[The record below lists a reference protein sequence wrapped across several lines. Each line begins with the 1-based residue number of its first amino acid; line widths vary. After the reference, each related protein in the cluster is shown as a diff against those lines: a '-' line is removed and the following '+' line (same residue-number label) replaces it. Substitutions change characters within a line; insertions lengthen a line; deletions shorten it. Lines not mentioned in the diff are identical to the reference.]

1 MPKLSDPDGDRRRII
16 DAAYRCLWEPHAGP
30 IPVSAILRE
39 AEVST
44 RAFYRHFNSKD
55 ELFLALLQD
64 ECDAV
69 AARVD
74 RIAEEAVGTPANQLA
89 AWIGEM
95 FDVLVDPRQRMQ
107 LTVVDSDEVRM
118 AKGYRETR
126 ERSHAARER
135 SLVEILGRG
144 IADGSF
150 QSTVPEFD
158 APAISAVVSRMMAAQ
173 PADDLQRLKQAQ
185 ARVLDFA
192 LRAVGAVPPG

>member
-1 MPKLSDPDGDRRRII
+1 M
-16 DAAYRCLWEPHAGP
+16 
-30 IPVSAILRE
+30 SAILRE

-55 ELFLALLQD
+55 DLFLALLRE

-69 AARVD
+69 ARRVD
-74 RIAEEAVGTPANQLA
+74 CIAEEAVGTPADQLA

-118 AKGYRETR
+118 AKGYRKTR
-126 ERSHAARER
+126 EGAHATRER
-135 SLVEILGRG
+135 SLVVILDRG
-144 IADGSF
+144 LADGSF
-150 QSTVPEFD
+150 PSTVPEFD

-173 PADDLQRLKQAQ
+173 APDDLQRLKRAQ
-185 ARVLDFA
+185 SRVLDFA
-192 LRAVGAVPPG
+192 LRAVGGVPPG